1 MPKKSAVGQALVRDQ
16 RKSAQTKLSTRHITD
31 TAAPLASVVDAN
43 DVDEFMTIAAMN
55 HRNFEADR
63 SHRIVSETRV
73 VSTGLERREAPIRHL
88 QLPRKPKWTHEMT
101 KDELVDL
108 EHQNF
113 LQWRR
118 GIAEAEGVALNE
130 AITPFEKNIDIWRQ
144 LWRVIEK
151 SDTIVQIL
159 DARNPLF
166 YKSVDL
172 EAYVHEVDPQK
183 QFILL
188 LNKADFLND
197 EERVMWRDYFLSIK
211 CPFIYF
217 SALIEQEKI
226 DRDESVVAVAPE
238 ISSTKV
244 HSAPELL
251 QLLHTK
257 EGHMNIGFVGYP
269 NVGKSS
275 VINVLCGRKRV
286 AVAAQPGKTKH
297 MQTVPIT
304 EDLTLLDCPG
314 LIFPSFVSTRAEM
327 LVCGVLPIDQ
337 IKDHLSPI
345 ELICLRI
352 PSQQLE
358 ENYGVKL
365 GGRVSAVTLLQAFAT
380 ERGYVTGR
388 GLPDEFKAAKL
399 ILKDYTTGR
408 IIYTHRPPG
417 QEPPLEPLAP
427 PAPPNPA
434 FDQSW
439 FAQAA
444 PGHIEMDTEGNVAVH
459 SSAKLNKGER
469 RELKFAAQRGQ
480 DPTEKL
486 HEIEKRRDADV
497 YSATTKKPS

>member
-1 MPKKSAVGQALVRDQ
+1 MPKKSAVGQALVKDQ
-16 RKSAQTKLSTRHITD
+16 RKSNYTKLSNRHTTD
-31 TAAPLASVVDAN
+31 TAVPLASVVDAD

-55 HRNFEADR
+55 HRNFEAER

-73 VSTGLERREAPIRHL
+73 VTTGVERRETATRHL

-108 EHQNF
+108 EYQNF

-151 SDTIVQIL
+151 SDVVVQIL

-166 YKSVDL
+166 YKSEDL
-172 EAYVHEVDPQK
+172 EAYVHELDTQK

-188 LNKADFLND
+188 LNKADFLT
-197 EERVMWRDYFLSIK
+197 EEQRTVWRDYFRSVN

-217 SALIEQEKI
+217 SALVEQEKI
-226 DRDESVVAVAPE
+226 DRDEGAASVAPE

-244 HSAPELL
+244 HNAQELL
-251 QLLHTK
+251 QLLHVK
-257 EGHMNIGFVGYP
+257 EGHVNIGFVGYP

-275 VINVLCGRKRV
+275 VINVLCGHKRV
-286 AVAAQPGKTKH
+286 GVASQPGKTKH
-297 MQTVPIT
+297 MQTVPIS
-304 EDLTLLDCPG
+304 EDITLLDCPG

-337 IKDHLSPI
+337 IKDHISPM
-345 ELICLRI
+345 ELICQRI

-358 ENYGVKL
+358 EKYGVKL
-365 GGRVSAVTLLQAFAT
+365 GGRVPAVTLLQAYSSD
-380 ERGYVTGR
+380 RGFVTGR
-388 GLPDEFKAAKL
+388 GLPDEVKATKL
-399 ILKDYTTGR
+399 ILKDYTSGR
-408 IIYTHRPPG
+408 LVYVHMPPG

-434 FDQSW
+434 FDQSY
-439 FAQAA
+439 FSKGA
-444 PGHIEMDTEGNVAVH
+444 PGHIDMDLEGNVSVH
-459 SSAKLNKGER
+459 SSAKLNKNER
-469 RELKFAAQRGQ
+469 RELKFAARRGE

-486 HEIEKRRDADV
+486 HEIEKRHDV
-497 YSATTKKPS
+497 DVFSATTKKP